1 MKDNT
6 MEGICEAL
14 TDELNELQQQ
24 IHLKNQLLKQK
35 QQQQQQQGKRRT
47 IQHNQVQ
54 SAQHG
59 LFEFC
64 RVLLQIP

>member
-24 IHLKNQLLKQK
+24 IHLKNQFLKQK
-35 QQQQQQQGKRRT
+35 QQQQQQGKRRT
-47 IQHNQVQ
+47 IQHDQVH
-54 SAQHG
+54 SVCTTWAVWI
-59 LFEFC
+59 L
-64 RVLLQIP
+64 

>member
-1 MKDNT
+1 

-24 IHLKNQLLKQK
+24 IHLKNQFLKQK

-47 IQHNQVQ
+47 IQHDQVH
-54 SAQHG
+54 SVCTTWA
-59 LFEFC
+59 
-64 RVLLQIP
+64 V

>member
-35 QQQQQQQGKRRT
+35 QQQQQQGKRRT

-64 RVLLQIP
+64 RVLPQIP